1 MATDRPV
8 RRAGGPTIERNRRG
22 TRWLHAGIY
31 CGTLV
36 LLATGGWLWIGREGD
51 PSPLAR
57 LTGSSDISLHK
68 IIGLALTGLG
78 AIGGVFWLRR
88 IGGFL
93 RETFRW
99 DAGDLRWLLRW
110 PVAVFTG
117 RFGRH
122 EGDFDPGQRLAN
134 LILVGGLLILILSGL
149 GLMLIRGGPIFVV
162 LFWVHLLVTFPVTGM
177 IIGHVLIA
185 SGVLPGYRGAW
196 RAMHL
201 GGRLPVAVARR
212 LWPAWL
218 ERRRGDGDHGRP

>member
-1 MATDRPV
+1 MATDHRSRLPV
-8 RRAGGPTIERNRRG
+8 ATVERNRRG

-31 CGTLV
+31 VSTLF
-36 LLATGGWLWIGREGD
+36 LLATGGWLWLGREGD
-51 PSPLAR
+51 PTVLAAI
-57 LTGSSDISLHK
+57 TGVPDIDLHK
-68 IIGLALTGLG
+68 IIGVLLAGLG
-78 AIGGVFWLRR
+78 LVGAGYWLRR

-99 DAGDLRWLLRW
+99 DAGDLRWLARW

-117 RFGRH
+117 RFRRH

-134 LILVGGLLILILSGL
+134 LILVGGLLILVLSGL
-149 GLMLIRGGPIFVV
+149 GLIMVRGGPLFVV
-162 LFWVHLLVTFPVTGM
+162 LHWLHLVVTFPVAAM

-201 GGRLPVAVARR
+201 GGRLPRTVARR

-218 ERRRGDGDHGRP
+218 ERHDQGHNVP

>member
-8 RRAGGPTIERNRRG
+8 GRSGTATIERNRRG

-31 CGTLV
+31 GSTLA
-36 LLATGGWLWIGREGD
+36 LLATGGWLWLGREGD
-51 PSPLAR
+51 PSPPAR
-57 LTGSSDISLHK
+57 LTGSSDITLHK
-68 IIGLALTGLG
+68 IIGVALAALG
-78 AIGGVFWLRR
+78 AIGVVFWLCRL
-88 IGGFL
+88 GGFL

-134 LILVGGLLILILSGL
+134 LILVGGLLILVLSGL
-149 GLMLIRGGPIFVV
+149 GLLLVHGGPIFVV
-162 LFWVHLLVTFPVTGM
+162 LHWVHLLVTFPVTGM

-218 ERRRGDGDHGRP
+218 ERQLGKRGR